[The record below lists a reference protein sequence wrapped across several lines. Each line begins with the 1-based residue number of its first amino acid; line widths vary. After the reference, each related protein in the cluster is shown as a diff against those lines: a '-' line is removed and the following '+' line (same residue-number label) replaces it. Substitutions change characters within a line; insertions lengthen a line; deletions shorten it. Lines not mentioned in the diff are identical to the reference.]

1 MGIFSFFRSRPKGT
15 ANTAKERLQVL
26 IAHQHAD
33 SAGPDYLPKLKKD
46 ILNVIKKYVDI
57 GEEQVVVQLDSQD
70 DCDVL
75 ELNITLPDDAKGS
88 TQASDKRKAGI
99 TTAQVKNTSSTSGTS
114 DADDDDDSDES
125 LPEKSSTLK
134 NKNAGVGAG
143 AGAGASGSGKGSN
156 ARHKKKARPPSSTK
170 GKNKK
175 NRESL
180 S

>member
-1 MGIFSFFRSRPKGT
+1 MIKMGIFSFFRSRPKGT

-134 NKNAGVGAG
+134 NKNAG
-143 AGAGASGSGKGSN
+143 AGASGKGSS

>member
-134 NKNAGVGAG
+134 NKNAG
-143 AGAGASGSGKGSN
+143 AGASGKGSS

>member
-1 MGIFSFFRSRPKGT
+1 MGIFSFFRSRQKGT

-33 SAGPDYLPKLKKD
+33 SAGPDYLPMLKKD

-75 ELNITLPDDAKGS
+75 ELNITLPEDAKGS
-88 TQASDKRKAGI
+88 TQKASDRKLSI
-99 TTAQVKNTSSTSGTS
+99 TTAQTKTKAASSSSNT
-114 DADDDDDSDES
+114 DADDA
-125 LPEKSSTLK
+125 LPEPAPEKTEASKSK
-134 NKNAGVGAG
+134 NTR
-143 AGAGASGSGKGSN
+143 
-156 ARHKKKARPPSSTK
+156 ARGPSARSKKKAQSAASAK
-170 GKNKK
+170 VKSKK

-180 S
+180 SD

>member
-33 SAGPDYLPKLKKD
+33 SAGPDYLPRLKKD

-88 TQASDKRKAGI
+88 TQTADDRNVGI
-99 TTAQVKNTSSTSGTS
+99 TTA
-114 DADDDDDSDES
+114 
-125 LPEKSSTLK
+125 EKQE
-134 NKNAGVGAG
+134 
-143 AGAGASGSGKGSN
+143 
-156 ARHKKKARPPSSTK
+156 PSCQRSK
-170 GKNKK
+170 RQN
-175 NRESL
+175 
-180 S
+180 

>member
-33 SAGPDYLPKLKKD
+33 STGPDYLPRLKKD

-88 TQASDKRKAGI
+88 TQASNKRKAGI

-114 DADDDDDSDES
+114 DDDDDSDES

-143 AGAGASGSGKGSN
+143 ASGKGSN

>member
-1 MGIFSFFRSRPKGT
+1 MGIFSFFRSRQKGT

-33 SAGPDYLPKLKKD
+33 SAGPDYLPMLKKD

-75 ELNITLPDDAKGS
+75 ELNITLPEDAKGS
-88 TQASDKRKAGI
+88 TQTASDRKLSIA
-99 TTAQVKNTSSTSGTS
+99 TAQTKTKAASSSSNT
-114 DADDDDDSDES
+114 DADDA
-125 LPEKSSTLK
+125 LPEPEKTGAARSKSTR
-134 NKNAGVGAG
+134 
-143 AGAGASGSGKGSN
+143 
-156 ARHKKKARPPSSTK
+156 ARGPSARSKKKAQSAASAK
-170 GKNKK
+170 AKNKK

-180 S
+180 SD

>member
-1 MGIFSFFRSRPKGT
+1 MNRWG
-15 ANTAKERLQVL
+15 NTTSEQ
-26 IAHQHAD
+26 IAF
-33 SAGPDYLPKLKKD
+33 

-143 AGAGASGSGKGSN
+143 AGASASGKGSS

-180 S
+180 SW

>member
-33 SAGPDYLPKLKKD
+33 SAGPDYLPRLKKD

-88 TQASDKRKAGI
+88 TQTADDRNVGI
-99 TTAQVKNTSSTSGTS
+99 TTARAKTKATTSSSSNTDTGDALPAKTRTS
-114 DADDDDDSDES
+114 
-125 LPEKSSTLK
+125 K
-134 NKNAGVGAG
+134 NKNPRA
-143 AGAGASGSGKGSN
+143 KGPS
-156 ARHKKKARPPSSTK
+156 ARTKKKAQSAPGTK
-170 GKNKK
+170 TRNKK

-180 S
+180 SD

>member
-33 SAGPDYLPKLKKD
+33 STGPDYLPRLKKD

-114 DADDDDDSDES
+114 DDDDDSDES

-143 AGAGASGSGKGSN
+143 ASGKGSN

>member
-1 MGIFSFFRSRPKGT
+1 MGIFSFFRSRQKGT

-33 SAGPDYLPKLKKD
+33 SAGPDYLPMLKKD

-75 ELNITLPDDAKGS
+75 ELNITLPEDAKGS
-88 TQASDKRKAGI
+88 TQKASDRKLSI
-99 TTAQVKNTSSTSGTS
+99 TTAQTKTKAASSSSNT
-114 DADDDDDSDES
+114 DADDA
-125 LPEKSSTLK
+125 LPEPAPEKTEASKSK
-134 NKNAGVGAG
+134 NTR
-143 AGAGASGSGKGSN
+143 
-156 ARHKKKARPPSSTK
+156 ARGPSARSKKKAQSAASAK
-170 GKNKK
+170 AKSKK

-180 S
+180 SD